1 MQKRTP
7 ICYFSLLTLQRS
19 KVGNK
24 WVDEYSSHG
33 NTPIH
38 PVLRSRESTVKSRV
52 DWQPPVA
59 QLWMRHPLAAPAAPS
74 HWLSMEGTLE
84 RGHSCS
90 TWVSFQGQRW
100 VWLIGC
106 CIVWGSSYSRLSLP
120 SLLSQVSDL
129 HQSLKPLNAH
139 SCSLPLYLST
149 NVSLRKPVYKS
160 HASISCLED
169 LTQGVWGKR
178 PSWSTN
184 W

>member
-84 RGHSCS
+84 RGHSCL

-106 CIVWGSSYSRLSLP
+106 CIVWGSSYSHLVSSLSPFTSVRPAPKSEASQRPLLLP
-120 SLLSQVSDL
+120 PPVSF
-129 HQSLKPLNAH
+129 
-139 SCSLPLYLST
+139 
-149 NVSLRKPVYKS
+149 YK
-160 HASISCLED
+160 CFPQE
-169 LTQGVWGKR
+169 TCV
-178 PSWSTN
+178 
-184 W
+184 